1 MGSVRVTLRL
11 YSLRQSSRCNPNGVS
26 FVSNRKS
33 LIDQILEAASARGIY
48 NPTPHAP
55 RPLEMPDDSLVP
67 AQDRLAY
74 HLLKSN
80 GFAPPFIEER
90 TLLLTDHATLVQD
103 RDALLQRWP
112 QLPATRQTQALQ
124 QLRTRLHEL
133 WRRTRDYNLQ
143 APPSLQIVGV
153 RVDYELLGFVEHA
166 TQ

>member
-1 MGSVRVTLRL
+1 MHHAPGGLAM
-11 YSLRQSSRCNPNGVS
+11 
-26 FVSNRKS
+26 SNRKS

-55 RPLEMPDDSLVP
+55 GPIDIPDDSLVP

-90 TLLLTDHATLVQD
+90 TLLLADFATLTQA
-103 RDALLQRWP
+103 RDALLAQWP
-112 QLPATRQTQALQ
+112 QLTVMRQTQSLQ

-143 APPSLQIVGV
+143 APPALQIGGV
-153 RVDYELLGFVEHA
+153 RVDYELRDFGENA
-166 TQ
+166 SQ